1 MPNSS
6 PSPSPLDLE
15 HLTCRV
21 ARLERQNR
29 LLRWTGAAAILLAPG
44 LVMMGQSAPQR
55 RVIEAERFVL
65 KGSGGNT
72 RGVFEVN
79 SEGATSL
86 TLNDPKDAAAISIVV
101 ERNGGGYI
109 TCNRPTGGRML
120 LQATDDSMGLRFWA
134 RGQRDR
140 PLAALLCD
148 PQGRTSLALG
158 GGRENEAPL
167 FLTSGGDGATA
178 GMNLR
183 APNSQAMIRLAITRD
198 GAPLL
203 TMTDSKGEVI
213 HNIPAKEDETEH

>member
-72 RGVFEVN
+72 RGVF
-79 SEGATSL
+79 
-86 TLNDPKDAAAISIVV
+86 D
-101 ERNGGGYI
+101 I